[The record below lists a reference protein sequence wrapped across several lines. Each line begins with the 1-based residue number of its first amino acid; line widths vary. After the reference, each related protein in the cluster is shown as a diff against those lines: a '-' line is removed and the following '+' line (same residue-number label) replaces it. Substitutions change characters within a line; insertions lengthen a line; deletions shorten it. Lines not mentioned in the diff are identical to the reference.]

1 MPENFDELPR
11 RLSDELEQRL
21 DEFDDAWAEGEP
33 PGIESFLPQDLCSDR
48 IPDEPHWRRYVAE
61 LLSIDLEHRL
71 RHSPD
76 ESPRIED
83 YFAGIPW
90 LADDP
95 LVLSELIQVEF
106 LQRHQRGESVLE
118 DEYAQRFP
126 ALQETITHVLGDA
139 RTELAREQP
148 AASEQ
153 NTDADLAATENFG
166 VIGEE
171 TLICALRAYEAAGTT
186 RGMPQTLG
194 DYDLQHEIA
203 RGGMGIVYKAIQ
215 RSLKRP
221 VALKVILAGSFAN
234 KQDIRRFHAEA
245 EAAAQ
250 LDHPHIVPIFEVG
263 EEQGHPYFSMAWID
277 GPSLSAV
284 VARQPLEPERA
295 AKLMRDV
302 AAAIQYAH
310 NKGIIH
316 RDLKPSNILLEGD
329 RTPRVTDF
337 GLARQ
342 TNVQSGVTERGQV
355 LGAPPYM
362 PPEQALGHVERIDCR
377 SDVYSLGATLY
388 HLVTGRPPFLAATVL
403 QTLAQVVQDEPVPP
417 RRLNDNIPRDLE
429 NICLKCLSK
438 SPGDRYQSAEEFRQ
452 DLDRFL
458 RGEPT
463 LARPLSPWERAYR
476 FCRRKPRV
484 AALLA
489 TVVGSVLLALAA
501 ISTGL
506 VVTRQSLKETRI
518 AEAKTR
524 SALTRAEQSEADAI
538 AQKDLA
544 QQHLRLAEFH
554 IYLNE
559 LQRARQLWGEGQI
572 DQLRSALNRLP
583 GLLSLWEQLRGWE
596 YDYTRGLLRQELW
609 KIEPAHQGRIAAVCW
624 SPDGRQI
631 ASAGHDQLVRI
642 WDAQRRQLNEVC
654 RGHDGWVVAIRFVED
669 ASRLLSLSEDGTARV
684 WDERRSWL
692 PEIVADD
699 LAGLRL
705 AAISPDGRR
714 WAWSDGRR
722 CEVRALDAQEPLLQ
736 QDEDDAEITALQFDA
751 AGRTLALADA
761 AGQSISL
768 HPLDG
773 QTPPVTLSDVEGRCF
788 ALAFGPDGRH
798 LAAGGTGGWLQVWN
812 LSSQRLIG
820 RWSNGQGTVYAMRF
834 TPDPDQLLTC
844 CADNSVRLWSIR
856 RQQTLETF
864 RGHTAPVFAAERKP
878 DGEQIV
884 SAGGDG
890 TLRLWQPE
898 RNQLHLEG
906 LAAGGLV
913 LTAPDGGGLRYVR
926 ASDGENPPE
935 QTPGI
940 SSRLN
945 ASEAEKARSSSLA
958 LRSVSFDGDGST
970 TEVPLPVDSITHLL
984 SLPEPPGSF
993 VIAYA
998 GGLIHCDAEG
1008 TTLRSFDTRQSTIRK
1023 VCSSP
1028 AGDRLAVCDAK
1039 GSLRLIETSDGDL
1052 RWERDF
1058 DAQAAAL
1065 QFTTDGRRL
1074 IVVDLFGS
1082 GSVLDAATG
1091 KSLANGLLSDG
1102 IHCLGVAPDASIL
1115 AAGEIDGTIRL
1126 HRLDDL
1132 GQIDELR
1139 GHQQSVN
1146 AIAFSPDGRRL
1157 ASAGTDGVVRIWSP
1171 EHSAPLLTL
1180 EDHQQPVTHIHWT
1193 EDGRSLM
1200 SIDREGTAIRWGG
1213 QPPGSR

>member
-1 MPENFDELPR
+1 MPEHFDELPR

-21 DEFDDAWAEGEP
+21 DAFDDAWAKGDP
-33 PGIESFLPQDLCSDR
+33 PGIEAFLPQNLCSHR
-48 IPDEPHWRRYVAE
+48 VPDEPHWRRYVAE
-61 LLSIDLEHRL
+61 LLSIDLEQRL
-71 RHSPD
+71 RRSPD

-83 YFAGIPW
+83 YFATIPW

-126 ALQETITHVLGDA
+126 ALQETMTHVLGDA

-148 AASEQ
+148 ATSEE
-153 NTDADLAATENFG
+153 NTDADLATTENFG

-171 TLICALRAYEAAGTT
+171 TLICALRAYAAAGTIQ
-186 RGMPQTLG
+186 GMPPSLG
-194 DYDLQHEIA
+194 DYDLEHEIA

-234 KQDIRRFHAEA
+234 KQDVRRFHAEA

-263 EEQGHPYFSMAWID
+263 EEQGHPYFSMAWIN

-284 VARQPLEPERA
+284 VAQQPLDPGRA

-302 AAAIQYAH
+302 AGAIQYAH

-329 RTPRVTDF
+329 ATPRVTDF

-342 TNVQSGVTERGQV
+342 TDVQTGVTERGQV

-362 PPEQALGHVERIDCR
+362 PPEQALGHVDRVDCR

-403 QTLAQVVQDEPVPP
+403 QTLAQVVQDEPVSP
-417 RRLNDNIPRDLE
+417 RRLNPNIPRDLE
-429 NICLKCLSK
+429 NICLKCLNK
-438 SPGDRYQSAEEFRQ
+438 SPDARYQSAEEFGQ

-489 TVVGSVLLALAA
+489 TVVGSVLLALGA
-501 ISTGL
+501 ISTAL

-518 AEAKTR
+518 AESKTR
-524 SALTRAEQSEADAI
+524 GALSRAEQSEADALQSEADAI
-538 AQKDLA
+538 EQKDRA
-544 QQHLRLAEFH
+544 RQHLRLAEFH

-559 LQRARQLWGEGQI
+559 LQRARQLWSEGQI
-572 DQLRSALNRLP
+572 DEVRAVLNRLP
-583 GLLSLWEQLRGWE
+583 GLLSLWDQLRGWE
-596 YDYTRGLLRQELW
+596 YDYTRGLLRQEMW
-609 KIEPAHQGRIAAVCW
+609 KMDPAHQGRIAAVCW
-624 SPDGRQI
+624 SPDGEQI
-631 ASAGHDQLVRI
+631 ASAGHDQLVKI
-642 WDAQRRQLNEVC
+642 WDPQHLQLQETC
-654 RGHDGWVVAIRFVED
+654 RGHSGWVLALRFVDD

-699 LAGLRL
+699 LMGLRL

-722 CEVRALDAQEPLLQ
+722 CEVHALEADEPLLQ
-736 QDEDDAEITALQFDA
+736 LDEADVEFSALQFDA
-751 AGRTLALADA
+751 AGRALALADA
-761 AGQSISL
+761 AAQAITIHSL
-768 HPLDG
+768 DR
-773 QTPPVTLSDVEGRCF
+773 QEAPVTLNDVEGQCF
-788 ALAFGPDGRH
+788 ALAFSTDGRR
-798 LAAGGTGGWLQVWN
+798 LAAGGTSGWLQVWD
-812 LSSQRLIG
+812 LASQRLLG
-820 RWSNGQGTVYAMRF
+820 RLSDGQGTVYEMQF
-834 TPDPDQLLTC
+834 TTDPDQLLTGS
-844 CADNSVRLWSIR
+844 ADNSVRLWSIR

-864 RGHTAPVFAAERKP
+864 RGHTAPVFATQQTP
-878 DGEQIV
+878 DGAQIL

-898 RNQLHLEG
+898 RNQLHLEDRR
-906 LAAGGLV
+906 AAGLV
-913 LTAPDGGGLRYVR
+913 LPAHDGGGLRYVTTSPSMLR
-926 ASDGENPPE
+926 SMSFDPSNPP
-935 QTPGI
+935 
-940 SSRLN
+940 
-945 ASEAEKARSSSLA
+945 
-958 LRSVSFDGDGST
+958 
-970 TEVPLPVDSITHLL
+970 TEVPLPVETATHLL

-993 VIAYA
+993 LIAHA
-998 GGLIHCDAEG
+998 GGLMHCDAQGSALHSYAETG
-1008 TTLRSFDTRQSTIRK
+1008 TEIRK
-1023 VCSSP
+1023 VCCSP
-1028 AGDRLAVCDAK
+1028 AGDRLAVCDAA
-1039 GSLRLIETSDGDL
+1039 GRVRLLDVAGGEAH
-1052 RWERDF
+1052 WERDF
-1058 DAQAAAL
+1058 EAQAAAL
-1065 QFTTDGRRL
+1065 QFTPDGRRL
-1074 IVVDLFGS
+1074 IIVDLFGS
-1082 GSVLDAATG
+1082 ASLLDAATG
-1091 KSLANGLLSDG
+1091 ESLVDGILSDG
-1102 IHCLGVAPDASIL
+1102 IHCLDVAPDAPIL
-1115 AAGEIDGTIRL
+1115 AVGEIDGTIRL

-1132 GQIDELR
+1132 NQIGELR
-1139 GHQQSVN
+1139 GHQQSIN
-1146 AIAFSPDGRRL
+1146 DIAFSLDGRRI
-1157 ASAGTDGVVRIWSP
+1157 ASAGTDGAVRIWSP
-1171 EHSAPLLTL
+1171 EHAAPLLTL

-1193 EDGRSLM
+1193 EDRRSLIT
-1200 SIDREGTAIRWGG
+1200 IDREGTAIRWSGLT
-1213 QPPGSR
+1213 PGSR